1 MFKALR
7 KAGVELPSA
16 EEAAEIRLFG
26 NPKATKAILNFLAET
41 TVACPQGTEREAA
54 RIQRDNERDLEA
66 LIEAEETG
74 EG

>member
-1 MFKALR
+1 MLKALR

-16 EEAAEIRLFG
+16 EDSAEIRLLG
-26 NPKATKAILNFLAET
+26 DPKATKAILNFLAET

-54 RIQRDNERDLEA
+54 RTQRDNEWGLEA
-66 LIEAEETG
+66 LIEVEQTG